1 MSLTSEQQKALEYHS
16 REIAKI
22 LHAEADPE
30 VIETL
35 EGIEKTVRDQVLEHV
50 SPRIG
55 VFLSKPKR
63 EQPRVANVPSKA
75 S

>member
-1 MSLTSEQQKALEYHS
+1 MSLTPDQQNAIEYHS

-22 LHAEADPE
+22 LHTEADPTA
-30 VIETL
+30 IETL
-35 EGIEKTVRDQVLEHV
+35 EGIEKTVREQVLEHV

-55 VFLSKPKR
+55 VFLSKLKPEPVKDDN
-63 EQPRVANVPSKA
+63 APSRA